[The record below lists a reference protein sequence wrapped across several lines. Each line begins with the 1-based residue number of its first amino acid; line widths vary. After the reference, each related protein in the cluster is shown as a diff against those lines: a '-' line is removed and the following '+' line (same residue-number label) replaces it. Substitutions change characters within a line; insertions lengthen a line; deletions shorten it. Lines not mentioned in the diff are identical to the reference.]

1 MKTWNQLLIG
11 DKVIARASV
20 DDKPSVIIGSIVEV
34 PDGDSPFGET
44 ISIIWEVIGE
54 GNCTYVY
61 RENDFSGF
69 IHCYESESER
79 LAITLKLL

>member
-20 DDKPSVIIGSIVEV
+20 DDKLSVIIGSIVRV
-34 PDGDSPFGET
+34 PDGET
-44 ISIIWEVIGE
+44 ITVIWEVLGE

-61 RENDFSGF
+61 RESDFSRL
-69 IHCYESESER
+69 IHNYESESER